1 MVKRILIIGKGSI
14 GKKHFEHLSNLLPDS
29 EIKFLRHSQI
39 DEKERNSNNDFY
51 SIDEALGFAP
61 ELSVISNPASKHI
74 ETATIFAQQGS
85 HLFIEKPVSHNVQK
99 VQQLIDLCESKK
111 LTLAV
116 GYNLR
121 FLESLIKFK
130 DAIQAGMIGKLI
142 SIRVDSGSHLPDW
155 RSGMDYRKSVS
166 AIEDL
171 GGGVLRELS
180 HEIDYVRWIF
190 GEIDWVKATLINT
203 QVLGLNVEDTA
214 HLVFGLRRNPEG
226 LLVTCQMNLDFVR
239 RDRRRTCMAIGT
251 LGSLEWDGI
260 SGEVRLFDVTEQS
273 WISTAV
279 AENLLLQSYEDQ
291 WIDVL
296 ACIETGDKPKVTGE
310 DGLLVMKIVDA
321 TRKSS
326 SSGRM
331 IQIDYST

>member
-1 MVKRILIIGKGSI
+1 MVKRILIVGKGSI
-14 GKKHFEHLSNLLPDS
+14 GKKHFEHLSNLLPNS

-39 DEKERNSNNDFY
+39 DEKERSSNNDFY

-214 HLVFGLRRNPEG
+214 HLVFGL
-226 LLVTCQMNLDFVR
+226 C
-239 RDRRRTCMAIGT
+239 
-251 LGSLEWDGI
+251 W
-260 SGEVRLFDVTEQS
+260 
-273 WISTAV
+273 
-279 AENLLLQSYEDQ
+279 
-291 WIDVL
+291 
-296 ACIETGDKPKVTGE
+296 
-310 DGLLVMKIVDA
+310 
-321 TRKSS
+321 
-326 SSGRM
+326 
-331 IQIDYST
+331 